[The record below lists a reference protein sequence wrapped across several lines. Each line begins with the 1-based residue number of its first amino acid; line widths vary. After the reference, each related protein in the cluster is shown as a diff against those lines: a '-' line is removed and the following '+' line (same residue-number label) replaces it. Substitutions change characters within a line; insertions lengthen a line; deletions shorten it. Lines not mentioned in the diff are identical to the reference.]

1 MIRFMHRSDLVNV
14 HFTSVKAHVLINWS
28 LVAVVFFF
36 THKNFGFSLDFIL
49 KSTLFFKGNFKR
61 IFFQLGKTLINLTF
75 FPPYNK

>member
-36 THKNFGFSLDFIL
+36 THKNFVFSLDFIL
-49 KSTLFFKGNFKR
+49 KSTLFLKETSKEY
-61 IFFQLGKTLINLTF
+61 FFN
-75 FPPYNK
+75 